1 MNLTAQE
8 EKLILDTKQML
19 RAEEITKLRNSKVI
33 EDNEYAYI
41 AGDLLI
47 AENVIASTKRVIG
60 NAKEV
65 LHESNK
71 RVLKG

>member
-1 MNLTAQE
+1 M
-8 EKLILDTKQML
+8 ILDTKQML